1 MATICLRFISP
12 AKTYRFATPTL
23 KQIKCCFF
31 GRRLAVKI
39 LKPLDYFLFI
49 NTHAKTIGVGRIR
62 TRDLPL
68 KDRVEYIFAFDGPPD
83 PPKKHLAPQLH
94 VAWEYTRFA
103 PYLKKIGSETKNLH
117 CFYARKRQKQG
128 VFRFFT
134 APQTRN
140 QKSGFVTTRSFAI
153 RNF

>member
-1 MATICLRFISP
+1 MIFGGFHLGRPGIRGKGGQPKADLLYISYIESI

-83 PPKKHLAPQLH
+83 PPKKHLAP
-94 VAWEYTRFA
+94 
-103 PYLKKIGSETKNLH
+103 
-117 CFYARKRQKQG
+117 
-128 VFRFFT
+128 
-134 APQTRN
+134 
-140 QKSGFVTTRSFAI
+140 
-153 RNF
+153 